1 MHKLSEVANRFD
13 IPIQTHLA
21 ENPKEIEWVKSL
33 FPECSNYTD
42 VYFKH
47 GLLGEKTILAHCVY
61 LTDDELVTIKKCGSG
76 ISHCPNSNIALQS
89 GLMCVR
95 ECLNRKI
102 KVSLGT
108 DIAGGYSASILDAIR
123 NSIAVSKILTFTKRN
138 DHLPLNTAEA
148 FYLATMGGADCLNLK
163 AKIGNF
169 EVGKQF
175 DALVINFG
183 TGNTFD
189 YFARS
194 HADRDE
200 SLEEVFEKFI
210 YLGDD
215 RNISHVFVKGKLVYS
230 A

>member
-1 MHKLSEVANRFD
+1 M
-13 IPIQTHLA
+13 
-21 ENPKEIEWVKSL
+21 KSL
-33 FPECSNYTD
+33 FPQCSNYTD

-47 GLLGEKTILAHCVY
+47 GLLGDKTILAHCIY
-61 LTDDELVTIKKCGSG
+61 LNDDELKLIKKCDSG
-76 ISHCPNSNIALQS
+76 ISHCPNSNIAIQS
-89 GLMCVR
+89 GLMCAR
-95 ECLNRKI
+95 EYLNRNI

-123 NSIAVSKILTFTKRN
+123 NCIAVSKIYNFTITN
-138 DHLPLNTAEA
+138 EHLPLNIAEA
-148 FYLATMGGADCLNLK
+148 FYLATMGGAECLNLK
-163 AKIGNF
+163 DKIGNF
-169 EVGKQF
+169 EVGKEF

-189 YFARS
+189 YFAKK
-194 HADRDE
+194 HDE

-215 RNISHVFVKGKLVYS
+215 RNISYVFVNGKLIYT